1 MTDKDYKQI
10 KNFVLDE
17 LRTLYVPTTISLWFE
32 DMRVVALESNEITV
46 SFPLNKKSFVE
57 MKYYDVLKSKFS
69 EVLGFDVNLSL
80 ITDEDEAEMR
90 LSETMSDEEKEKE
103 EKKISAYKI
112 KFNPDYTFENFV
124 VGKANELAYKSAVAV
139 ANNPAELN
147 NPLYFYGPSGLG
159 KTHLMFAIVN
169 EIRDKHP
176 EFNILYVTGEEFT
189 TELVEAL
196 SNKKPMIFRE
206 KYRNVDVLLVDDI
219 QFIGGKM
226 MIQEEFFHTFNTL
239 YENNKQIILAADSP
253 PKDISGLEDRLQTR
267 FSMGL
272 IADIQPPDLELR
284 IAIFQRKAIDYGFK
298 LEMDVLYYLAKSIT
312 KNIREIEGALKKL
325 RAHMMISGEKINY
338 FIAKEVLKDF
348 FADNITQE
356 SITTRIFEY
365 VQRRYGVTE
374 EDLKSSKRN
383 AEIIA
388 ARHCAIYLIRETTN
402 LSQKAI
408 AKLFNKKDHTTVM
421 NSLSVITKKMR
432 EEPNFEKEIQN
443 IITELRS

>member
-1 MTDKDYKQI
+1 MTDQDYKQI

-17 LRTLYVPTTISLWFE
+17 LRNIYVSTTISLWFE
-32 DMRVVALESNEITV
+32 DMRVVSLESNEITV

-57 MKYYDVLKSKFS
+57 MKYYDVLKAKFS
-69 EVLGFDVNLSL
+69 EVLGFDVDLSL
-80 ITDEDEAEMR
+80 ITDEDEAEMK
-90 LSETMSDEEKEKE
+90 LSMNSEAEEKE

-176 EFNILYVTGEEFT
+176 DFNILYVTGEEFT

-253 PKDISGLEDRLQTR
+253 PKDISGLEDRLKTR
-267 FSMGL
+267 FNMGL
-272 IADIQPPDLELR
+272 VADIQPPDLELR

-338 FIAKEVLKDF
+338 FIAKDVLKDF

-365 VQRRYGVTE
+365 VQRRYGVGE
-374 EDLKSSKRN
+374 EELKSSKRN

-432 EEPNFEKEIQN
+432 EEPAFEKEIQN
-443 IITELRS
+443 IILELRS

>member
-17 LRTLYVPTTISLWFE
+17 LRKLYVPTTISLWFE
-32 DMRVVALESNEITV
+32 DMRVVSLESNEIV
-46 SFPLNKKSFVE
+46 GSFPLNKKSFVE
-57 MKYYDVLKSKFS
+57 MKYYDVLREKYS
-69 EVLGFDVNLSL
+69 EVLGFDVDLSL
-80 ITDEDEAEMR
+80 ITDEDEAEMK
-90 LSETMSDEEKEKE
+90 LSQPEEEEKE

-124 VGKANELAYKSAVAV
+124 VGKANELAYKSALAV
-139 ANNPAELN
+139 SNNLAELN

-169 EIRDKHP
+169 EVRKKNP
-176 EFNILYVTGEEFT
+176 GANILYVTAEEFT

-239 YENNKQIILAADSP
+239 KDNNKQIILAADSP
-253 PKDISGLEDRLQTR
+253 PKDISGLEERLQGR
-267 FSMGL
+267 FSSGL
-272 IADIQPPDLELR
+272 MADIQPPDLELR

-325 RAHMMISGEKINY
+325 RAHMMISGEKVNY
-338 FIAKEVLKDF
+338 TIAKEVLKDF
-348 FADNITQE
+348 FADNINQE
-356 SITTRIFEY
+356 TITTRIFEY
-365 VQRRYGVTE
+365 VQKRYGVTE

-432 EEPNFEKEIQN
+432 EEPNFEKEIAN
-443 IITELRS
+443 VISELRS

>member
-1 MTDKDYKQI
+1 MTDQDYKQI

-17 LRTLYVPTTISLWFE
+17 LRNIYVSTTISLWFE
-32 DMRVVALESNEITV
+32 DMRVVSLESNEITV
-46 SFPLNKKSFVE
+46 SFTLNKKSFVE
-57 MKYYDVLKSKFS
+57 MKYYDVLKAKFS
-69 EVLGFDVNLSL
+69 EVLGFDVDLSL
-80 ITDEDEAEMR
+80 ITDEDEAEMK
-90 LSETMSDEEKEKE
+90 LSMNSEAEEKE
-103 EKKISAYKI
+103 EKKISTYKI

-176 EFNILYVTGEEFT
+176 DFNILYVTGEEFT

-253 PKDISGLEDRLQTR
+253 PKDISGLEDRLKTR
-267 FSMGL
+267 FNMGL
-272 IADIQPPDLELR
+272 VADIQPPDLELR

-338 FIAKEVLKDF
+338 FIAKDVLKDF

-365 VQRRYGVTE
+365 VQRRYGVGE
-374 EDLKSSKRN
+374 EELKSSKRN

-432 EEPNFEKEIQN
+432 EEPAFEKEIQN
-443 IITELRS
+443 IILELRS

>member
-1 MTDKDYKQI
+1 MTDQDYKQI

-17 LRTLYVPTTISLWFE
+17 LRNIYVSTTISLWFE
-32 DMRVVALESNEITV
+32 DMRVVSLESNEITV

-57 MKYYDVLKSKFS
+57 MKYYDVLKAKFS
-69 EVLGFDVNLSL
+69 EVLGFDVDLSL
-80 ITDEDEAEMR
+80 ITDEDEAEMK
-90 LSETMSDEEKEKE
+90 LSMNFGAEEKE

-176 EFNILYVTGEEFT
+176 DFNILYVTGEEFT

-253 PKDISGLEDRLQTR
+253 PKDISGLEDRLKTR
-267 FSMGL
+267 FNMGL
-272 IADIQPPDLELR
+272 VADIQPPDLELR

-338 FIAKEVLKDF
+338 FIAKDVLKDF

-365 VQRRYGVTE
+365 VQRRYGVGE
-374 EDLKSSKRN
+374 EELKSSKRN

-432 EEPNFEKEIQN
+432 EEPAFEKEIQN
-443 IITELRS
+443 IILELRS

>member
-1 MTDKDYKQI
+1 MTDQDYKQI

-17 LRTLYVPTTISLWFE
+17 LRNIYVSTTISLWFE
-32 DMRVVALESNEITV
+32 DMRVVSLESNEITV

-57 MKYYDVLKSKFS
+57 MKYYDVLKAKFS
-69 EVLGFDVNLSL
+69 EVLGFDVDLSL
-80 ITDEDEAEMR
+80 ITDEDEAEMK
-90 LSETMSDEEKEKE
+90 LSMNSGAEEKE

-176 EFNILYVTGEEFT
+176 DFNILYVTGEEFT

-253 PKDISGLEDRLQTR
+253 PKDISGLEDRLKTR
-267 FSMGL
+267 FNMGL
-272 IADIQPPDLELR
+272 VADIQPPDLELR

-338 FIAKEVLKDF
+338 FIAKDVLKDF

-365 VQRRYGVTE
+365 VQRRYGVGE
-374 EDLKSSKRN
+374 EELKSSKRN

-432 EEPNFEKEIQN
+432 EEPAFEKEIQN
-443 IITELRS
+443 IILELRS

>member
-1 MTDKDYKQI
+1 MTDQDYKQI

-17 LRTLYVPTTISLWFE
+17 LRNIYVSTTISLWFE
-32 DMRVVALESNEITV
+32 DMRVVSLESNEITV

-57 MKYYDVLKSKFS
+57 MKYYDVLKAKFS
-69 EVLGFDVNLSL
+69 EVLGFDVDLSL
-80 ITDEDEAEMR
+80 ITDEDEAEMK
-90 LSETMSDEEKEKE
+90 LFKTAEEEEKE

-124 VGKANELAYKSAVAV
+124 VGKSNELAYKSAVAV

-176 EFNILYVTGEEFT
+176 DFNILYVTGEEFT

-253 PKDISGLEDRLQTR
+253 PKDISGLEDRLKTR
-267 FSMGL
+267 FNMGL
-272 IADIQPPDLELR
+272 VADIQPPDLELR

-338 FIAKEVLKDF
+338 FIAKDVLKDF

-365 VQRRYGVTE
+365 VQRRYGVNE

-432 EEPNFEKEIQN
+432 EEPAFEKEIQN
-443 IITELRS
+443 IILELRS

>member
-1 MTDKDYKQI
+1 MTDQDYKQI

-17 LRTLYVPTTISLWFE
+17 LRNIYVSTTISLWFE
-32 DMRVVALESNEITV
+32 DMRVVSLESNEITV

-57 MKYYDVLKSKFS
+57 MKYYDVLKAKFS
-69 EVLGFDVNLSL
+69 EVLGFDVDLSL
-80 ITDEDEAEMR
+80 ITDEDEAEMK
-90 LSETMSDEEKEKE
+90 LSMNSEAEEKE

-112 KFNPDYTFENFV
+112 KFNPDYTFENFG
-124 VGKANELAYKSAVAV
+124 VGKANALAYKSAVAV

-176 EFNILYVTGEEFT
+176 DFNILYVTGEEFT

-253 PKDISGLEDRLQTR
+253 PKDISGLEDRLKTR
-267 FSMGL
+267 FNMGL
-272 IADIQPPDLELR
+272 VADIQPPDLELR

-338 FIAKEVLKDF
+338 FIAKDVLKDF

-365 VQRRYGVTE
+365 VQRRYGVGE
-374 EDLKSSKRN
+374 EELKSSKRN

-432 EEPNFEKEIQN
+432 EEPAFEKEIQN
-443 IITELRS
+443 IILELRS

>member
-32 DMRVVALESNEITV
+32 DMRVVTLESNEITV
-46 SFPLNKKSFVE
+46 SLPLNKKSFVE
-57 MKYYDVLKSKFS
+57 MKYYDVLKAKFS
-69 EVLGFDVNLSL
+69 EVLGFDVDLTL

-90 LSETMSDEEKEKE
+90 LSQSMTEEEKAKE

-176 EFNILYVTGEEFT
+176 DYNILYVTGEEFT

-365 VQRRYGVTE
+365 VQQRYGVSE
-374 EDLKSSKRN
+374 VELKSSKRN

-432 EEPNFEKEIQN
+432 EEPNFEKEMQKV
-443 IITELRS
+443 ITEIRS

>member
-1 MTDKDYKQI
+1 MTDQDYKQI

-17 LRTLYVPTTISLWFE
+17 LRNIYVSTTISLWFE
-32 DMRVVALESNEITV
+32 DMRVVSLESNEITV

-57 MKYYDVLKSKFS
+57 MKYYDVLKAKFS
-69 EVLGFDVNLSL
+69 EVLGFDVDLSL
-80 ITDEDEAEMR
+80 ITDEDEAEMK
-90 LSETMSDEEKEKE
+90 LSMNSEAEEKE
-103 EKKISAYKI
+103 EKKISTYKI

-176 EFNILYVTGEEFT
+176 DFNILYVTGEEFT

-253 PKDISGLEDRLQTR
+253 PKDISGLEDRLKTR
-267 FSMGL
+267 FNMGL
-272 IADIQPPDLELR
+272 VADIQPPDLELR

-338 FIAKEVLKDF
+338 FIAKDVLKDF

-365 VQRRYGVTE
+365 VQRRYGVGE
-374 EDLKSSKRN
+374 EELKSSKRN

-432 EEPNFEKEIQN
+432 EEPAFEKEIQN
-443 IITELRS
+443 IILELRS

>member
-1 MTDKDYKQI
+1 MTDQDYKQI

-17 LRTLYVPTTISLWFE
+17 LRNIYVSTTISLWFE
-32 DMRVVALESNEITV
+32 DMRVVSLESNEITA

-57 MKYYDVLKSKFS
+57 MKYYDVLKAKFS
-69 EVLGFDVNLSL
+69 EVLGFDVDLSL
-80 ITDEDEAEMR
+80 ITDEDEAEMK
-90 LSETMSDEEKEKE
+90 LSMNSGAEEKE

-176 EFNILYVTGEEFT
+176 DFNILYVTGEEFT

-253 PKDISGLEDRLQTR
+253 PKDISGLEDRLKTR
-267 FSMGL
+267 FNMGL
-272 IADIQPPDLELR
+272 VADIQPPDLELR

-338 FIAKEVLKDF
+338 FIAKDVLKDF

-365 VQRRYGVTE
+365 VQRRYSVGE
-374 EDLKSSKRN
+374 EELKSSKRN

-432 EEPNFEKEIQN
+432 EEPAFEKEIQN
-443 IITELRS
+443 IILELRS

>member
-17 LRTLYVPTTISLWFE
+17 LRTIYVPTTISLWFE
-32 DMRVVALESNEITV
+32 DMRVVTLESNEITV
-46 SFPLNKKSFVE
+46 SLPLNKKSFVE
-57 MKYYDVLKSKFS
+57 MKYYDVLKAKFS
-69 EVLGFDVNLSL
+69 EVLGFDVDLTL

-90 LSETMSDEEKEKE
+90 LSQNMTEEEKAKE
-103 EKKISAYKI
+103 EKQPSAYKI

-139 ANNPAELN
+139 ANKPAELN

-169 EIRDKHP
+169 EIRKKHP
-176 EFNILYVTGEEFT
+176 DYNILYVTGEEFT

-196 SNKKPMIFRE
+196 SNKKPMFFRE
-206 KYRNVDVLLVDDI
+206 KYRSVDVLLVDDI

-239 YENNKQIILAADSP
+239 YEKNKQIILAADSP
-253 PKDISGLEDRLQTR
+253 PKYISGLEDRLQSR
-267 FSMGL
+267 LSMGL

-356 SITTRIFEY
+356 SITSRIFEY
-365 VQRRYGVTE
+365 VLQRYGVTE
-374 EDLKSSKRN
+374 EDLKSTKRN
-383 AEIIA
+383 ADIIA
-388 ARHCAIYLIRETTN
+388 ARHCAIYLVRETTN

-421 NSLSVITKKMR
+421 NSLSVMTKKMR
-432 EEPNFEKEIQN
+432 EEPNFEKEMQKVIS
-443 IITELRS
+443 ELRS

>member
-17 LRTLYVPTTISLWFE
+17 LRKLYVPTTISLWFE
-32 DMRVVALESNEITV
+32 DMRVVSLESNEIVV

-57 MKYYDVLKSKFS
+57 MKYYDVLREKYS
-69 EVLGFDVNLSL
+69 EVLGFDVDLSL
-80 ITDEDEAEMR
+80 ITDEDEAEMK
-90 LSETMSDEEKEKE
+90 LSQPEEEEKE

-124 VGKANELAYKSAVAV
+124 VGKANELAYKSALAV
-139 ANNPAELN
+139 SNNLAELN

-169 EIRDKHP
+169 EVRKKNP
-176 EFNILYVTGEEFT
+176 SANILYVTAEEFT

-239 YENNKQIILAADSP
+239 KDNNKQIILAADSP
-253 PKDISGLEDRLQTR
+253 PKDISGLEERLQGR
-267 FSMGL
+267 FSSGL
-272 IADIQPPDLELR
+272 MADIQPPDLELR

-325 RAHMMISGEKINY
+325 RAHMMISGEKVNY
-338 FIAKEVLKDF
+338 TIAKEVLKDF

-356 SITTRIFEY
+356 TITTRIFEY
-365 VQRRYGVTE
+365 VQKRYGVTE

-432 EEPNFEKEIQN
+432 EEPNFEKEIAN
-443 IITELRS
+443 IISELRS

>member
-1 MTDKDYKQI
+1 MTDQDYKQI

-17 LRTLYVPTTISLWFE
+17 LRAIYVPTTISLWFE
-32 DMRVVALESNEITV
+32 DMRVVSLESSEIVV

-57 MKYYDVLKSKFS
+57 MKYYDILKAKFS
-69 EVLGFDVNLSL
+69 EVLGFDVDLSL
-80 ITDEDEAEMR
+80 ITDEDEAEMK
-90 LSETMSDEEKEKE
+90 LSQNAEAEEKE
-103 EKKISAYKI
+103 EKRISAYKI
-112 KFNPDYTFENFV
+112 KFNPEYTFENFV
-124 VGKANELAYKSAVAV
+124 VGKANELAYKSALAV
-139 ANNPAELN
+139 SNNLAELN

-169 EIRDKHP
+169 EVRKKNP
-176 EFNILYVTGEEFT
+176 SANILYVTAEEFT

-196 SNKKPMIFRE
+196 SSKKPMIFRE

-239 YENNKQIILAADSP
+239 KDNKKQIILAADSP
-253 PKDISGLEDRLQTR
+253 PKDISGLEERLQGR
-267 FSMGL
+267 FSSGL
-272 IADIQPPDLELR
+272 MADIQPPDLELR

-325 RAHMMISGEKINY
+325 RAHMMISGEKVNY
-338 FIAKEVLKDF
+338 FTAKEVLKDF

-356 SITTRIFEY
+356 TITTRIFEY
-365 VQRRYGVTE
+365 VQRRYGVGE

-443 IITELRS
+443 VIAELRS

>member
-1 MTDKDYKQI
+1 MTDQDYKQI

-17 LRTLYVPTTISLWFE
+17 LRNIYVSTTISLWFE
-32 DMRVVALESNEITV
+32 DMRVVSLESNEITV

-57 MKYYDVLKSKFS
+57 MKYYDVLKAKFS
-69 EVLGFDVNLSL
+69 EVLGFDVDLSL
-80 ITDEDEAEMR
+80 ITDEDEAEMK
-90 LSETMSDEEKEKE
+90 LSMNSEAEEKEE
-103 EKKISAYKI
+103 NKISAYKI

-176 EFNILYVTGEEFT
+176 DFNILYVTGEEFT

-253 PKDISGLEDRLQTR
+253 PKDISGLEDRLKTR
-267 FSMGL
+267 FNMGL
-272 IADIQPPDLELR
+272 VADIQPPDLELR

-338 FIAKEVLKDF
+338 FIAKDVLKDF

-365 VQRRYGVTE
+365 VQRRYGVGE
-374 EDLKSSKRN
+374 EELKSSKRN

-432 EEPNFEKEIQN
+432 EEPAFEKEIQN
-443 IITELRS
+443 IILELRS